1 MINIKKLINLY
12 FINFIKK
19 LKSTNYDN
27 TNKNRLRSNLFS
39 IFIIIS
45 SVLFLLG
52 LLGLIFV
59 KTNSIG
65 NYFKEQVVI
74 GIYFE
79 ENTNEI
85 QIKQLEKLL
94 TLNQSLAGIEYISKE
109 DAVEIFTQEI
119 GEDFTTFLGFNPLLS
134 SLNINYKGEEF
145 DTESV
150 DNFILNLKN
159 NYDFIESVKYDKPL
173 IDLLNSNFKKIGIWI
188 ITLGIVFLIICYL
201 LINNS
206 IKLSI
211 YSKRHIIKTM
221 QLVGAT
227 KRFIRL
233 PFIITYLK
241 LGLLSSIFSISLLFI
256 LIYQINIR
264 FKELELLKDTN
275 DIIIVLTFTLVFGML
290 TSIISSYLVT
300 QKYLNLKTSE
310 QI

>member
-1 MINIKKLINLY
+1 M
-12 FINFIKK
+12 
-19 LKSTNYDN
+19 KSTNYDN
-27 TNKNRLRSNLFS
+27 INKNRLRSNLFS

-74 GIYFE
+74 GVYFNE
-79 ENTNEI
+79 DTNDF

-94 TLNQSLAGIEYISKE
+94 TLNQSLASIEYISKE
-109 DAVEIFTQEI
+109 DAVEVFTDEI

-134 SLNINYKGEEF
+134 SLNINYRGENF
-145 DTESV
+145 DAETV
-150 DNFILNLKN
+150 DSFILNLKN
-159 NYDFIESVKYDKPL
+159 NYDFIKSVEYDKPL
-173 IDLLNSNFKKIGIWI
+173 IELLNSNFKKIGIWI
-188 ITLGIVFLIICYL
+188 IALGIVFLIICYL

-206 IKLSI
+206 IKLSV

-227 KRFIRL
+227 KRFIRF

-256 LIYQINIR
+256 VIYQVNIR
-264 FKELELLKDTN
+264 FQDLEILKDSS
-275 DIIIVLTFTLVFGML
+275 DVIMVFIFTLIFGIL
-290 TSIISSYLVT
+290 TSGISSYLVT
-300 QKYLNLKTSE
+300 QKYLNLKTTE
-310 QI
+310 QL

>member
-1 MINIKKLINLY
+1 M
-12 FINFIKK
+12 
-19 LKSTNYDN
+19 KSTNYDSI
-27 TNKNRLRSNLFS
+27 NKNRLRSNLFS

-52 LLGLIFV
+52 LLSLIFV

-79 ENTNEI
+79 EDTNDI

-94 TLNQSLAGIEYISKE
+94 TLNQNLAEISYVSKD

-119 GEDFTTFLGFNPLLS
+119 GEDFTTFLGYNPLLS

-145 DTESV
+145 DTEAV
-150 DNFILNLKN
+150 DNFILGLKN
-159 NYDFIESVKYDKPL
+159 NYDFIESVEYDKPL
-173 IDLLNSNFKKIGIWI
+173 IDLLNSNFKKVGIWVVA
-188 ITLGIVFLIICYL
+188 LGIVFLIICYL

-227 KRFIRL
+227 KKFIRF
-233 PFIITYLK
+233 PFIITYFK
-241 LGLLSSIFSISLLFI
+241 LGLLSSVFSMSLLFI
-256 LIYQINIR
+256 LIYQINNR
-264 FKELELLKDTN
+264 FKELELLKDSN
-275 DIIIVLTFTLVFGML
+275 DIIIVLVFTLIFGVL
-290 TSIISSYLVT
+290 TSVISSYFVT

-310 QI
+310 HL

>member
-1 MINIKKLINLY
+1 M
-12 FINFIKK
+12 
-19 LKSTNYDN
+19 KSTNYDSI
-27 TNKNRLRSNLFS
+27 NKNRLRSNLFS

-52 LLGLIFV
+52 LLSLIFV

-79 ENTNEI
+79 EDTNDI

-94 TLNQSLAGIEYISKE
+94 TLNQNLAAINYVSKD
-109 DAVEIFTQEI
+109 DAAEIFTKEI
-119 GEDFTTFLGFNPLLS
+119 GEDFTTFLGYNPLLS

-145 DTESV
+145 DSETV
-150 DNFILNLKN
+150 DNFILGLKN
-159 NYDFIESVKYDKPL
+159 NYDFIESVEYDKPL
-173 IDLLNSNFKKIGIWI
+173 IDLLNSNFKKIGIWVVA
-188 ITLGIVFLIICYL
+188 LGIVFLIICYL

-227 KRFIRL
+227 KKFIRF
-233 PFIITYLK
+233 PFIITYFK
-241 LGLLSSIFSISLLFI
+241 LGLLSSVFSISLLFI
-256 LIYQINIR
+256 LIYQINNR
-264 FKELELLKDTN
+264 FKELELLKDSN
-275 DIIIVLTFTLVFGML
+275 DIIIVLIFTLIFGVL
-290 TSIISSYLVT
+290 TSVISSYFVT

-310 QI
+310 HL

>member
-1 MINIKKLINLY
+1 M
-12 FINFIKK
+12 
-19 LKSTNYDN
+19 KSTNYDN
-27 TNKNRLRSNLFS
+27 INKNRLRSNLFS

-59 KTNSIG
+59 KTNNIG

-74 GIYFE
+74 GIYFD
-79 ENTNEI
+79 ENTNDI
-85 QIKQLEKLL
+85 QIKQLQKLL
-94 TLNQSLAGIEYISKE
+94 TLNQSLAEIKYISKG
-109 DAVEIFTQEI
+109 DAIEIFTEEI

-145 DTESV
+145 DSKSV

-159 NYDFIESVKYDKPL
+159 NYDFIESVEYDKPL

-188 ITLGIVFLIICYL
+188 ITLGIVFLVICYL

-227 KRFIRL
+227 KRFIRF

-241 LGLLSSIFSISLLFI
+241 LGLISSFFSISLLFI

-264 FKELELLKDTN
+264 FKELDLLKDSE
-275 DIIIVLTFTLVFGML
+275 DIIMVLIFTLIFGIL
-290 TSIISSYLVT
+290 SSVISSYLVT
-300 QKYLNLKTSE
+300 QKYLNLKTRE
-310 QI
+310 QL

>member
-1 MINIKKLINLY
+1 M
-12 FINFIKK
+12 
-19 LKSTNYDN
+19 KSTNYDN
-27 TNKNRLRSNLFS
+27 INKNRLRSNLFS

-59 KTNSIG
+59 NTNNIG

-74 GIYFE
+74 GIYFD
-79 ENTNEI
+79 ENTNDI

-94 TLNQSLAGIEYISKE
+94 TLNQSLAEIKYISKA
-109 DAVEIFTQEI
+109 DAIEIFTEEI

-145 DTESV
+145 DSKSV

-159 NYDFIESVKYDKPL
+159 NYDFIESVEYDKPL

-188 ITLGIVFLIICYL
+188 ITLGIVFLVICYL

-227 KRFIRL
+227 KRFIRF

-241 LGLLSSIFSISLLFI
+241 LGLISSFFSILLLFI

-264 FKELELLKDTN
+264 FKELELLKDSG
-275 DIIIVLTFTLVFGML
+275 DIIMVLIFTLIFGIL
-290 TSIISSYLVT
+290 SSVISSYLVT
-300 QKYLNLKTSE
+300 QKYLNLKTRE
-310 QI
+310 KL

>member
-1 MINIKKLINLY
+1 M
-12 FINFIKK
+12 
-19 LKSTNYDN
+19 KSTNYDN
-27 TNKNRLRSNLFS
+27 INKNRLRSNLFS

-74 GIYFE
+74 GVYFNE
-79 ENTNEI
+79 DTNDF

-94 TLNQSLAGIEYISKE
+94 TLNQSVAAIEYISKE
-109 DAVEIFTQEI
+109 DAVEVFTDEI

-134 SLNINYKGEEF
+134 SLNINYRGENF
-145 DTESV
+145 DAETV
-150 DNFILNLKN
+150 DSFILNLKN
-159 NYDFIESVKYDKPL
+159 NYDFIESVEYDKPL
-173 IDLLNSNFKKIGIWI
+173 IELLNSNFKKIGIWI
-188 ITLGIVFLIICYL
+188 IALGIVFLIICYL

-206 IKLSI
+206 IKLSV

-227 KRFIRL
+227 KRFIRF

-256 LIYQINIR
+256 VIYQVNIR
-264 FKELELLKDTN
+264 FQELEILKDSS
-275 DIIIVLTFTLVFGML
+275 DIVMVLIFTLIFGIL
-290 TSIISSYLVT
+290 TSVISSYLVT
-300 QKYLNLKTSE
+300 QKYLNLKTTE
-310 QI
+310 QL

>member
-1 MINIKKLINLY
+1 M
-12 FINFIKK
+12 
-19 LKSTNYDN
+19 KSTNYDN
-27 TNKNRLRSNLFS
+27 INKNRLRSNLFS

-74 GIYFE
+74 GVYFNE
-79 ENTNEI
+79 DTNDF

-94 TLNQSLAGIEYISKE
+94 TLNQSLASIEYISKE
-109 DAVEIFTQEI
+109 DAVEVFTDEI

-134 SLNINYKGEEF
+134 SLNINYRGENF
-145 DTESV
+145 DTETV
-150 DNFILNLKN
+150 DSFILNLKN
-159 NYDFIESVKYDKPL
+159 NYDFIKSVEYDKPL
-173 IDLLNSNFKKIGIWI
+173 IELLNSNFKKIGIWI
-188 ITLGIVFLIICYL
+188 IALGIVFLIICYL

-206 IKLSI
+206 IKLSV

-227 KRFIRL
+227 KRFIRF

-256 LIYQINIR
+256 VIYQVNIR
-264 FKELELLKDTN
+264 FQDLEILKDSS
-275 DIIIVLTFTLVFGML
+275 DIIMVFIFTLIFGIL
-290 TSIISSYLVT
+290 TSVISSYLVT
-300 QKYLNLKTSE
+300 QKYLNLKTTE
-310 QI
+310 QL

>member
-1 MINIKKLINLY
+1 M
-12 FINFIKK
+12 
-19 LKSTNYDN
+19 KSTNYDN
-27 TNKNRLRSNLFS
+27 INKNRLRSNLFS

-74 GIYFE
+74 GVYFNE
-79 ENTNEI
+79 DTNDF

-94 TLNQSLAGIEYISKE
+94 TLNQSVAAIEYISKE
-109 DAVEIFTQEI
+109 DAVEVFTDEI

-134 SLNINYKGEEF
+134 SLNINYRGENF
-145 DTESV
+145 DAETV
-150 DNFILNLKN
+150 DSFILNLKN
-159 NYDFIESVKYDKPL
+159 NYDFIKSVEYDKPL
-173 IDLLNSNFKKIGIWI
+173 IELLNSNFKKIGIWI
-188 ITLGIVFLIICYL
+188 IALGIVFLIICYL

-206 IKLSI
+206 IKLSV

-227 KRFIRL
+227 KRFIRF

-256 LIYQINIR
+256 VIYQVNIR
-264 FKELELLKDTN
+264 FQDLEILKDSS
-275 DIIIVLTFTLVFGML
+275 DVIMVFIFTLIFGIL
-290 TSIISSYLVT
+290 TSGISSYLVT
-300 QKYLNLKTSE
+300 QKYLNLKTTE
-310 QI
+310 QL

>member
-27 TNKNRLRSNLFS
+27 INKNRLRSNLFS

-52 LLGLIFV
+52 LLSLIFV

-65 NYFKEQVVI
+65 SYFKEQVVI

-159 NYDFIESVKYDKPL
+159 NYDFIESVEYDKPL

-275 DIIIVLTFTLVFGML
+275 DIIMVLTFTLIFGML

-310 QI
+310 QL

>member
-1 MINIKKLINLY
+1 M
-12 FINFIKK
+12 
-19 LKSTNYDN
+19 KSTNYDN
-27 TNKNRLRSNLFS
+27 INKNRLRSNLFS

-74 GIYFE
+74 GVYFNE
-79 ENTNEI
+79 DTNDF

-94 TLNQSLAGIEYISKE
+94 TLNQSLASIEYISKE
-109 DAVEIFTQEI
+109 DAVEVFTDEI

-134 SLNINYKGEEF
+134 SLNINYRGENF
-145 DTESV
+145 DAETV
-150 DNFILNLKN
+150 DSFILNLKN
-159 NYDFIESVKYDKPL
+159 NYDFIESVEYDKPL
-173 IDLLNSNFKKIGIWI
+173 IELLNSNFKKIGIWI
-188 ITLGIVFLIICYL
+188 IALGIVFLIICYL

-206 IKLSI
+206 IKLSV

-227 KRFIRL
+227 KRFIRF

-256 LIYQINIR
+256 VIYQVNIR
-264 FKELELLKDTN
+264 FQDLEILKDSS
-275 DIIIVLTFTLVFGML
+275 DIIIVFIFTLIFGIL
-290 TSIISSYLVT
+290 TSVISSYLVT
-300 QKYLNLKTSE
+300 QKYLNLKTTE
-310 QI
+310 QL

>member
-1 MINIKKLINLY
+1 
-12 FINFIKK
+12 

-27 TNKNRLRSNLFS
+27 INKNRLRSNLFS

-52 LLGLIFV
+52 LLSLIFV

-79 ENTNEI
+79 EDTNDI

-94 TLNQSLAGIEYISKE
+94 TLNQNLAEISYVSKD

-119 GEDFTTFLGFNPLLS
+119 GEDFTTFLGYNPLLS

-145 DTESV
+145 DTETV
-150 DNFILNLKN
+150 DNFISGLKN
-159 NYDFIESVKYDKPL
+159 NYDFIESVEYDKPL
-173 IDLLNSNFKKIGIWI
+173 IDLLNSNFKKIGIWVVA
-188 ITLGIVFLIICYL
+188 LGIVFLIICYL

-227 KRFIRL
+227 KKFIRF
-233 PFIITYLK
+233 PFIITYFK
-241 LGLLSSIFSISLLFI
+241 LGLLSSVFSIFLLFI
-256 LIYQINIR
+256 LIYQINNR
-264 FKELELLKDTN
+264 FKELELLKDSN
-275 DIIIVLTFTLVFGML
+275 DIIIVLIFTLIFGVL
-290 TSIISSYLVT
+290 TSVISSYFVT
-300 QKYLNLKTSE
+300 QKYLNLNTSE
-310 QI
+310 HL

>member
-1 MINIKKLINLY
+1 M
-12 FINFIKK
+12 
-19 LKSTNYDN
+19 KSTNYDN
-27 TNKNRLRSNLFS
+27 INKNRLRSNLFS

-52 LLGLIFV
+52 LLSLIFV

-74 GIYFE
+74 GVYFD
-79 ENTNEI
+79 ENTNDI
-85 QIKQLEKLL
+85 QIKQLEKIL
-94 TLNQSLAGIEYISKE
+94 TLNESLAAIKYISKA
-109 DAVEIFTQEI
+109 DAVEIFTEEI

-134 SLNINYKGEEF
+134 SLNINYKGEYF

-150 DNFILNLKN
+150 DNFILSLKN
-159 NYDFIESVKYDKPL
+159 NYDFIESIEYDKPL

-188 ITLGIVFLIICYL
+188 ITLGIVFLIISYL

-241 LGLLSSIFSISLLFI
+241 LGLISSFFSISLLFI
-256 LIYQINIR
+256 LIYQIDIR
-264 FKELELLKDTN
+264 FQELELLKDYN
-275 DIIIVLTFTLVFGML
+275 DIIMVLIFTLIFGIL
-290 TSIISSYLVT
+290 TSVISSYLVT
-300 QKYLNLKTSE
+300 QRYLNLKTSE
-310 QI
+310 QL

>member
-1 MINIKKLINLY
+1 M
-12 FINFIKK
+12 
-19 LKSTNYDN
+19 KSTNYDN
-27 TNKNRLRSNLFS
+27 INKNRLRSNLFS

-65 NYFKEQVVI
+65 NYFKEQVII
-74 GIYFE
+74 GVYFNE
-79 ENTNEI
+79 DTNDF

-94 TLNQSLAGIEYISKE
+94 TLNQSLAAIEYISKE
-109 DAVEIFTQEI
+109 DAVEVFTDEI

-134 SLNINYKGEEF
+134 SLNINYRGENF
-145 DTESV
+145 DAETV
-150 DNFILNLKN
+150 DSFILNLKN
-159 NYDFIESVKYDKPL
+159 NYDFIESVEYDKPL
-173 IDLLNSNFKKIGIWI
+173 IELLNSNFKKIGIWI
-188 ITLGIVFLIICYL
+188 IALGIVFLIICYL

-206 IKLSI
+206 IKLSV

-227 KRFIRL
+227 KRFIRF

-256 LIYQINIR
+256 VIYQVNIR
-264 FKELELLKDTN
+264 FQDLEILKDSS
-275 DIIIVLTFTLVFGML
+275 DIIMVFIFTLIFGIL
-290 TSIISSYLVT
+290 TSVISSYLVT
-300 QKYLNLKTSE
+300 QKYLNLKTTE
-310 QI
+310 QL

>member
-1 MINIKKLINLY
+1 
-12 FINFIKK
+12 

-27 TNKNRLRSNLFS
+27 INKNRLRSNLFS

-59 KTNSIG
+59 KTNNIG

-74 GIYFE
+74 GIYFD
-79 ENTNEI
+79 ENTNDI

-94 TLNQSLAGIEYISKE
+94 TLNQSLAEIKYISKA
-109 DAVEIFTQEI
+109 DAIEIFTEEI

-145 DTESV
+145 DSKSV

-159 NYDFIESVKYDKPL
+159 NYDFIESVEYDKPL

-188 ITLGIVFLIICYL
+188 ITLGIVFLVICYL

-227 KRFIRL
+227 KRFIRF

-241 LGLLSSIFSISLLFI
+241 LGLISSFFSISLLFI

-264 FKELELLKDTN
+264 FKELELLKDFG
-275 DIIIVLTFTLVFGML
+275 DIIMVLIFTLIFGIL
-290 TSIISSYLVT
+290 SSVISSYLVT
-300 QKYLNLKTSE
+300 QKYLNLKTRE
-310 QI
+310 QL

>member
-1 MINIKKLINLY
+1 
-12 FINFIKK
+12 
-19 LKSTNYDN
+19 
-27 TNKNRLRSNLFS
+27 
-39 IFIIIS
+39 
-45 SVLFLLG
+45 
-52 LLGLIFV
+52 
-59 KTNSIG
+59 
-65 NYFKEQVVI
+65 VI

-94 TLNQSLAGIEYISKE
+94 TLNQNLAGIEYISKE

-159 NYDFIESVKYDKPL
+159 NYDFIESVEYDKPL

>member
-12 FINFIKK
+12 FINFVKK

-27 TNKNRLRSNLFS
+27 INKNRLRSNLFS

-52 LLGLIFV
+52 LLSLIFV

-74 GIYFE
+74 GIYFQ
-79 ENTNEI
+79 ENTNDI

-94 TLNQSLAGIEYISKE
+94 TLNQSLVSIKYISKA

-159 NYDFIESVKYDKPL
+159 NYDFIESVEYDKPL
-173 IDLLNSNFKKIGIWI
+173 IDLLNSNFNKIGMWV

-206 IKLSI
+206 IRLSI

-233 PFIITYLK
+233 PFIITYFK
-241 LGLLSSIFSISLLFI
+241 LGLLSSFFSISLLFI

-264 FKELELLKDTN
+264 FQELELLKDSN
-275 DIIIVLTFTLVFGML
+275 DIIMVLVFTLIFGIL
-290 TSIISSYLVT
+290 ASVISSYLVT

-310 QI
+310 QL